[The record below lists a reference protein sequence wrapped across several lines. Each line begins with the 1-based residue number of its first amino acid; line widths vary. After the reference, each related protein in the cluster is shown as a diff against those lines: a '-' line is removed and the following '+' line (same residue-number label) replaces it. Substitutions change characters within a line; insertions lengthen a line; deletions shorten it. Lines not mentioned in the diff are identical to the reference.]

1 MIQTIVATFIN
12 RITTPNPVVQGSKGT
27 HMGTVAENRA
37 EKKKKKAFPT
47 QGGCKGKLSI
57 PSALCILLLKHTCY
71 LMAIVFPATDI
82 TSIKI

>member
-37 EKKKKKAFPT
+37 EKKKKKYFQHREDA
-47 QGGCKGKLSI
+47 KEN
-57 PSALCILLLKHTCY
+57 
-71 LMAIVFPATDI
+71 
-82 TSIKI
+82 